1 MGYRKYMAV
10 FAICTVSVL
19 SSLTTSAQIFSVRA
33 NALSAFAA
41 TVDVGAEVSVADK
54 WTVGVAGC
62 YNPVRTVR
70 FSTSFYAVR
79 MECRYWLY
87 ESFIGHFFGTHIVY
101 ANYDIG
107 RVRRRY
113 DGYAV
118 GSGFSYGYSWM
129 LSERWNVT
137 LHAGIGVFRS
147 KDIRRDFTVGDW
159 DDEYVYRYR
168 RWMLLPSDIGVS
180 FSYLF

>member
-1 MGYRKYMAV
+1 MAV
-10 FAICTVSVL
+10 VAICTVSVL
-19 SSLTTSAQIFSVRA
+19 YPLTTSAQIFCVRA

-41 TVDVGAEVSVADK
+41 TIDVGAEVSVADK
-54 WTVGVAGC
+54 WTVGVSGC
-62 YNPVRTVR
+62 YNPVRTAR

-87 ESFIGHFFGTHIVY
+87 ESFVGHFVGTHIVY

-107 RVRRRY
+107 RMWRRY

-118 GSGFSYGYSWM
+118 GLGFSYGYSWM

-137 LHAGIGVFRS
+137 LHAGMGVFRM